1 MANSILNSSLFRK
14 IEGSD
19 DFFSVEDL
27 LKEIH
32 NNIVADRE
40 LIQSLLSKAISDSS
54 NLEEQIKTF
63 NDITTLPNILLFGE
77 IPNKYLD
84 NLNNNIGK
92 SIDLLNAIQKL
103 QGNYI
108 ASTRK
113 VKEKENGVNIEQLLK
128 GMSEEDAEQ

>member
-14 IEGSD
+14 LEASE
-19 DFFSVEDL
+19 DFFTVEDL

-32 NNIVADRE
+32 KNIVGDRE

-63 NDITTLPNILLFGE
+63 NNITTLPNVLLFGE

-84 NLNNNIGK
+84 NLNDNIGK
-92 SIDLLNAIQKL
+92 SIDLLNSVQKL

-113 VKEKENGVNIEQLLK
+113 VKEKEESTNIEQLIK
-128 GMSEEDAEQ
+128 GMSEDAE